1 MAVFLTDIYL
11 IIICLTVTVGVGLIS
26 QMLKP
31 RILGE
36 SEGDEYISLE
46 LFEKIKDNALLC

>member
-1 MAVFLTDIYL
+1 M
-11 IIICLTVTVGVGLIS
+11 TVGVGLIS